1 MSASATLSLGYVG
14 IYVTPWVANFIEQP
28 AGAVVAVAASP
39 SGKSMGDGWGV
50 IAVGGLLFAAA
61 AGIVAWT
68 LHAPVVDHWL
78 AVHTGTVNEPG
89 PY

>member
-28 AGAVVAVAASP
+28 AGAVVAVAALP

-50 IAVGGLLFAAA
+50 IAVGGLLFACCR
-61 AGIVAWT
+61 GNRGLDVAC
-68 LHAPVVDHWL
+68 ARCRSL
-78 AVHTGTVNEPG
+78 ARDAYRYGE
-89 PY
+89 